1 MVASM
6 LIVILLKTTV
16 MSAQV
21 VTLMSAAELAA
32 HQKNAHLQFDPT
44 RRIGLSEAP
53 RVSAQLRDATAS

>member
-21 VTLMSAAELAA
+21 VTLMPAAEFAA
-32 HQKNAHLQFDPT
+32 HQKSTP
-44 RRIGLSEAP
+44 S
-53 RVSAQLRDATAS
+53 V